1 MGTGHR
7 AVLDGS
13 AFLLPYGGAA
23 AGKTAAVADCCQRI
37 SGFACKAQYDV
48 TICKSVVIT
57 GFLGV
62 LFAMLS
68 FVQVPQWDNDWTKCS
83 VSVPDTACHWYVVN
97 PDNTFGKGF
106 SWITAPE
113 FDVAALRDI
122 GLQHEVTV
130 AQGYQ
135 TTVEL
140 MNSTSS
146 IKYGDD
152 Y

>member
-1 MGTGHR
+1 M
-7 AVLDGS
+7 L
-13 AFLLPYGGAA
+13 
-23 AGKTAAVADCCQRI
+23 
-37 SGFACKAQYDV
+37 SGLFG
-48 TICKSVVIT
+48 I
-57 GFLGV
+57 

-83 VSVPDTACHWYVVN
+83 VAVPDTACHWYVVN

-113 FDVAALRDI
+113 FDVEALRDI
-122 GLQHEVTV
+122 SVQHDVTV

-140 MNSTSS
+140 MDSASGL
-146 IKYGDD
+146 KYGDN

>member
-1 MGTGHR
+1 LTQE
-7 AVLDGS
+7 
-13 AFLLPYGGAA
+13 
-23 AGKTAAVADCCQRI
+23 TAKSGRI
-37 SGFACKAQYDV
+37 STNRYDV
-48 TICKSVVIT
+48 VIK
-57 GFLGV
+57 GLLSA
-62 LFAMLS
+62 LFAMLV

-122 GLQHEVTV
+122 AVQHDETV
-130 AQGYQ
+130 SHGYQ

-140 MNSTSS
+140 MNADSTV
-146 IKYGDD
+146 KYGDN

>member
-1 MGTGHR
+1 MIKGLLTVLL
-7 AVLDGS
+7 AV
-13 AFLLPYGGAA
+13 
-23 AGKTAAVADCCQRI
+23 
-37 SGFACKAQYDV
+37 
-48 TICKSVVIT
+48 
-57 GFLGV
+57 
-62 LFAMLS
+62 LS

-113 FDVAALRDI
+113 FDVTALRDI
-122 GLQHEVTV
+122 GAQHDLTV
-130 AQGYQ
+130 SQGYQ

-140 MNSTSS
+140 MNADSS
-146 IKYGDD
+146 VKYGDD

>member
-1 MGTGHR
+1 MIISIR
-7 AVLDGS
+7 EAIVIKS
-13 AFLLPYGGAA
+13 LLGM
-23 AGKTAAVADCCQRI
+23 
-37 SGFACKAQYDV
+37 
-48 TICKSVVIT
+48 
-57 GFLGV
+57 
-62 LFAMLS
+62 LFAALV

-113 FDVAALRDI
+113 FDIAALNDI
-122 GLQHEVTV
+122 GAQHEVTV
-130 AQGYQ
+130 SKGYQ

-140 MNSTSS
+140 MNAGSNV
-146 IKYGDD
+146 KYGDD

>member
-1 MGTGHR
+1 MDLGHR

-13 AFLLPYGGAA
+13 AFLLPFEGPA
-23 AGKTAAVADCCQRI
+23 AGEDSCHRV
-37 SGFACKAQYDV
+37 SGFDDKVQYDV
-48 TICKSVVIT
+48 TTCKSAVLT

>member
-1 MGTGHR
+1 M
-7 AVLDGS
+7 VLTQE
-13 AFLLPYGGAA
+13 AA
-23 AGKTAAVADCCQRI
+23 KPCMIVSIRI
-37 SGFACKAQYDV
+37 D
-48 TICKSVVIT
+48 VVIK
-57 GFLGV
+57 GLLSF
-62 LFAMLS
+62 LFAALV

-113 FDVAALRDI
+113 FDVAALQDI
-122 GLQHEVTV
+122 GAQHELTV
-130 AQGYQ
+130 SKGFQ

-140 MNSTSS
+140 MNADSTV
-146 IKYGDD
+146 KYGDD

>member
-1 MGTGHR
+1 MSIR
-7 AVLDGS
+7 FKVLTQ
-13 AFLLPYGGAA
+13 GAA
-23 AGKTAAVADCCQRI
+23 KSCKMI
-37 SGFACKAQYDV
+37 S
-48 TICKSVVIT
+48 IRNNVVIK
-57 GFLGV
+57 GFLSF
-62 LFAMLS
+62 LFAALV

-113 FDVAALRDI
+113 FDVAALNDI
-122 GLQHEVTV
+122 GAQHEVTLSK
-130 AQGYQ
+130 GYQ

-140 MNSTSS
+140 MNADSAV
-146 IKYGDD
+146 KYGDD

>member
-1 MGTGHR
+1 MQ
-7 AVLDGS
+7 GS
-13 AFLLPYGGAA
+13 AHQAFQIL
-23 AGKTAAVADCCQRI
+23 AAVGF
-37 SGFACKAQYDV
+37 SGFHHKLQYDV
-48 TICKSVVIT
+48 TTYKCVVIT

-83 VSVPDTACHWYVVN
+83 VFVPDTACHWYVVN

-122 GLQHEVTV
+122 GIQHEVTV

-140 MNSTSS
+140 MNATST
-146 IKYGDD
+146 IKYGDN

>member
-1 MGTGHR
+1 LDLHR
-7 AVLDGS
+7 PVPWNIRFGVSPQEAEKSG
-13 AFLLPYGGAA
+13 
-23 AGKTAAVADCCQRI
+23 RI
-37 SGFACKAQYDV
+37 LTNRNA
-48 TICKSVVIT
+48 VVIKSL
-57 GFLGV
+57 LGM
-62 LFAMLS
+62 LFAALV

-113 FDVAALRDI
+113 YDVAALRDI
-122 GLQHEVTV
+122 AVQHDATV
-130 AQGYQ
+130 SQGYQ

-140 MNSTSS
+140 MNADSTV
-146 IKYGDD
+146 KYGDN